1 MTILAGLT
9 TASRPQRAFFNAI
22 AAADQHLDEVEHL
35 RHEASWARPIRS
47 VSSCSCGRVFE
58 IRTERLE
65 LDADE
70 LAEAVSVTGDPEL
83 VERIVHA
90 INRARATADYA
101 AQQEFWDA
109 HTSCAWGDD
118 T

>member
-9 TASRPQRAFFNAI
+9 TVSRPQRGFFDAL
-22 AAADQHLDEVEHL
+22 AAADQHIRDHDRLA
-35 RHEASWARPIRS
+35 HEASWAPRIQS
-47 VSSCSCGRVFE
+47 AATCSCGRTLE
-58 IRTERLE
+58 IRSERLE

-70 LAEAVSVTGDPEL
+70 LAEATSVAGDPEL

-90 INRARATADYA
+90 INRARANADWV

-109 HTSCAWGDD
+109 HAYCQEVDA
-118 T
+118 